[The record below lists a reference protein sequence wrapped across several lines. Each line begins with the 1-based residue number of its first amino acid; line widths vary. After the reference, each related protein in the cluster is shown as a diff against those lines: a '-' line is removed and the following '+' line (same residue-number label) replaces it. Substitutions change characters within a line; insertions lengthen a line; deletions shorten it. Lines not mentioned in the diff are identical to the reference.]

1 MKAVPVKKLPSKRI
15 SVLAIQITDKN
26 DTTFYVTAI
35 PAKTLFSCSYI
46 SRADED
52 PIKGYQRLLN
62 KSRTKQIADY
72 LNQGQLIPGAIILST
87 QPAAKLE
94 YDSKTHHLH
103 FTISPKSF
111 LVIDG
116 QHRLFGASEANNTI
130 TLPVSILCGLTQELE
145 VQYFND
151 INGEQR
157 GVPRT
162 LQLEIEKF
170 LVAAESNDQIR
181 IKLFHALNE
190 RPDSPLLGRMSAT
203 KSVQGKLTHVPF
215 KAAIDP
221 LLDEPIMK
229 RLDFDQ
235 KVQLLLNFLKAVEAI
250 LVESTGDS
258 KKLSNAAFFQALFI
272 AFKGIT
278 QVVVERYQNYKEES
292 FKSILTPLEN
302 IDWSVHSGTNRASI
316 QALSKHIL
324 DLVSAGGKVSN
335 ELL

>member
-1 MKAVPVKKLPSKRI
+1 MKAQPVKKLPPKKI
-15 SVLAIQITDKN
+15 SVLAIQIKDKN
-26 DTTFYVTAI
+26 EDCFYVTAI
-35 PAKTLFSCSYI
+35 PAKTLFSCCYI

-87 QPAAKLE
+87 QPDAKLE

-103 FTISPKSF
+103 FTVTPKSF

-116 QHRLFGASEANNTI
+116 QHRLYGASEANSVI

-235 KVQLLLNFLKAVEAI
+235 KVQLLLNFLKAMESI
-250 LVESTGDS
+250 LVESMGDA

-278 QVVVERYQNYKEES
+278 QVVVERHQNYKEES
-292 FKSILTPLEN
+292 FKDVLRPLEN

-316 QALSKHIL
+316 QSLSKHIL